1 MLKAAGAILVIFS
14 CSAFGY
20 SKSLVLSGR
29 LRQLREIE
37 KMVFLMQGLIR
48 VPVFRR
54 FSEKEQKP
62 IWVIVHLR
70 KKTWRNLYS

>member
-37 KMVFLMQGLIR
+37 KMVFLILGEITYNICAINTLHTGAVIL
-48 VPVFRR
+48 
-54 FSEKEQKP
+54 EK
-62 IWVIVHLR
+62 
-70 KKTWRNLYS
+70 

>member
-1 MLKAAGAILVIFS
+1 MVIFS

-37 KMVFLMQGLIR
+37 KMVFLIR
-48 VPVFRR
+48 GIAYRKKGFSGGAVRIAVKLRIPFPVF
-54 FSEKEQKP
+54 
-62 IWVIVHLR
+62 
-70 KKTWRNLYS
+70 